1 MIVTRTHQLF
11 TAGAAMCIGGV
22 LFFGLGGLPVLVRA
36 CEHPL
41 EFVGNL
47 IENIHR
53 ISLDRLDPT
62 CPQCF

>member
-1 MIVTRTHQLF
+1 MIVSRTHQLL
-11 TAGAAMCIGGV
+11 TAGAAMCIGV
-22 LFFGLGGLPVLVRA
+22 LFVGLGGLPALVRA

-47 IENIHR
+47 IGNVHR

>member
-1 MIVTRTHQLF
+1 MIVTRMHQLL
-11 TAGAAMCIGGV
+11 TAGAAMCIGGA
-22 LFFGLGGLPVLVRA
+22 LFVGLGGFPLLERA
-36 CEHPL
+36 GESSL

-47 IENIHR
+47 ISDVHH